1 MSEQNPFLGRTLQV
15 VDDLSVDE
23 QFYLYDQT
31 RRLKRAL
38 LSGDVAAR
46 DSFAAVQPDTG
57 CYLFF
62 MEDSTRT
69 KESFRNAAQFHGFR
83 LNDFSL
89 AGSSF
94 KKKESITDTFQ
105 MLVGYSRQSIFVVR
119 TKLEGTCRW
128 LEESLGEYTRKLG
141 IPPAAVVNAG
151 DGRHEH
157 PTQELLDEFT
167 FLEHN
172 RFDRSHIHVALVGDL
187 YHGRTVHSKADG
199 LGVFSSVAVDLV
211 APPELEM
218 PEGYVARMKERG
230 YEVRFFP
237 SIDAYL
243 DSGTTA
249 TVWYFTRLQLERMGD
264 KLLDRAA
271 KLREAVTFRHDQL
284 QRLEP
289 GTKFYHPLPRHQV
302 TPVIPTFLDD
312 LPVNGWGEQSMNG
325 YYTRIVEL
333 AMLSGQIGA
342 DFDGSPRVKAT
353 YEDDFVRQVDPHP
366 IEHKPEY
373 KIGIK
378 PVQDGIVI
386 DHIGRGRT
394 PAEIWSQIDKVRR
407 ILDLNVMGS
416 HGVFAGAEGAHKGLI
431 SLPGRLELDEA
442 QMKMLGASAP
452 GCTLNHVRGA
462 TVVEKFRMEMP
473 PRVYK
478 LPDISCKNGDCIS
491 HPSHYEPVE
500 PEFLRASAT
509 LYRCKYCDHLHEF
522 NELW

>member
-1 MSEQNPFLGRTLQV
+1 M
-15 VDDLSVDE
+15 VDDFSVDE
-23 QFYLYDQT
+23 QLYLYEQT
-31 RRLKRAL
+31 RRLKQAL
-38 LSGDVAAR
+38 LSGDAETR
-46 DSFAAVQPDTG
+46 DTFAAIQPDTG

-83 LNDFSL
+83 LNDFSSS
-89 AGSSF
+89 GSSF
-94 KKKESITDTFQ
+94 NKKESITDTFQ
-105 MLVGYSRQSIFVVR
+105 MLVGYSRQSIFIVR

-128 LEESLGEYTRKLG
+128 LEEALGHYSKKVG
-141 IPPAAVVNAG
+141 IPPAVLINAG

-172 RFDRSHIHVALVGDL
+172 RFDRSHIHLALVGDL

-199 LGVFSSVAVDLV
+199 LGVFSSVRVDLI

-218 PEGYVARMKERG
+218 PESYVTRMNAKG
-230 YEVRFFP
+230 YEVRLFP
-237 SIDAYL
+237 TIDAYL
-243 DSGTTA
+243 ANGDTA
-249 TVWYFTRLQLERMGD
+249 TIWYFTRLQLERMGE
-264 KLLDRAA
+264 KLLDRATE
-271 KLREAVTFRHDQL
+271 LREAVTFRREQL
-284 QRLEP
+284 ARLKT
-289 GTKFYHPLPRHQV
+289 GTKFFHPLPRHQV

-333 AMLSGQIGA
+333 ALLSGHIGS
-342 DFDGSPRVKAT
+342 DFAGQPRVKQT
-353 YEDDFVRQVDPHP
+353 FDDDFVRRVQPGP
-366 IEHKPEY
+366 ATRKPDH

-394 PAEIWSQIDKVRR
+394 PSEIWSQIDKIRR
-407 ILDLNVMGS
+407 ILDLNVTGS
-416 HGVFAGAEGAHKGLI
+416 HGVFTGAEGDYKGLI
-431 SLPGRLELDEA
+431 SLPGRLEIDEA
-442 QMKMLGASAP
+442 HMKMLGASAP

-473 PRVYK
+473 PRVYN
-478 LPDISCKNGDCIS
+478 LPGISCKNGDCIS
-491 HPSHYEPVE
+491 HPAHHEPVE

-509 LYRCKYCDHLHEF
+509 VYRCKYCDHLHEF